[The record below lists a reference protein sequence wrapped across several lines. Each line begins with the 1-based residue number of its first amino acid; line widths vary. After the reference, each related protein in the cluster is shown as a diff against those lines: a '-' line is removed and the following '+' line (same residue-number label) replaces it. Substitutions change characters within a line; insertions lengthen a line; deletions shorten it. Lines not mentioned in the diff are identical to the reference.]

1 MEASSSQKRVVMRRR
16 LEGRVVHWQGS
27 MAPTHISLAPLFRL
41 GVEISVVATPLKKG
55 TWALSSLPEGT
66 YSLLGRNSQ
75 GEVVSETTIALSPL
89 AGAEV
94 YFSAKR

>member
-1 MEASSSQKRVVMRRR
+1 
-16 LEGRVVHWQGS
+16 
-27 MAPTHISLAPLFRL
+27 
-41 GVEISVVATPLKKG
+41 
-55 TWALSSLPEGT
+55 
-66 YSLLGRNSQ
+66 LGRNSQ